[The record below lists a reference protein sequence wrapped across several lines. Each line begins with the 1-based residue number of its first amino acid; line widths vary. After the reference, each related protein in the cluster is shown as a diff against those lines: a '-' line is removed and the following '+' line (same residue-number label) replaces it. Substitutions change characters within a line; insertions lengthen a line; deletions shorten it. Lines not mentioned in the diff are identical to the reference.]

1 MGSYSLENIQ
11 YRRDDTIR
19 HHTTTPSEKN
29 DPKQVTLTDTKTKV
43 KTAPLQ
49 QAVSGGNHLN

>member
-19 HHTTTPSEKN
+19 HHATPSEKN
-29 DPKQVTLTDTKTKV
+29 DPKRVTLMDTKTKV

-49 QAVSGGNHLN
+49 QAVSGGNLLN